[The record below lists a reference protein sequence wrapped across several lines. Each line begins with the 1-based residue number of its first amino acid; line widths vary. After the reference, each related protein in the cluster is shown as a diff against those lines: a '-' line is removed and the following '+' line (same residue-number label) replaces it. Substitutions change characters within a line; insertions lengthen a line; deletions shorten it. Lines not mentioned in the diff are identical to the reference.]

1 MVHDKNEM
9 LQFFKKIAQL
19 FHKFWRR
26 FRIGLDRAIEWLSE
40 HISERNYQILV
51 AIIIGI
57 VAGLAA
63 VVMKY
68 SVATVRELMIG
79 DNPSQSKIGFVFFPV
94 IGILLTVFY
103 LRYILRKPLEVGTS
117 WLIYAISKKR
127 VNLPRYESWAHII
140 SSSLTVGLGGS
151 VGLESPIVCTGAGVG
166 SNLARQLRV
175 GPRRQTLFLTCG
187 AAAGLAAI
195 FNCPVAGVI
204 FAFEVLLTDIALH
217 SFIPLLIASATGA
230 VVARYFYYEQLFY
243 FPATDWSF
251 SSIPYYGLL
260 GLFCGLISVYIL
272 RMTLFFKK
280 YFGKQKRQ
288 REKFLT
294 GGLAL
299 GILIFLMPPL
309 FGEGYET
316 VNQLFKGEYHSIAE
330 NSLIYPYSGNIWVIV
345 AFAFVVLLAKA
356 VATSVTLGMGGNG
369 GVFAPAMFSGA
380 LVGFIFAI
388 VINMV
393 GLTHLHVADFIAVGM
408 AGSLSGLFKAPLTGI
423 FLIAEITGGYAL
435 FVPLMIVS
443 ALSYFVSH
451 YFEPHSVFTKD
462 LYLQGLWAP
471 SHEKDRQILHKL
483 NLEEL
488 VERSFSPVKPE
499 ATLGELVQIIAHSKR
514 NLFPVVDASEQLK
527 GVLLLDDVREIMFN
541 PGLYQKTLVKNLM
554 YLPPTTLDVNESMES
569 VMEKF
574 DRHQVWNLPVVKDG
588 KYLGFVSKSSVF
600 GKYRELLQAESEE
613 I

>member
-1 MVHDKNEM
+1 MQKH
-9 LQFFKKIAQL
+9 LIKITHWL
-19 FHKFWRR
+19 RKGRR
-26 FRIGLDRAIEWLSE
+26 YLEIAFGRSIKWLSE
-40 HISERNYQILV
+40 HVSERNYQILV

-63 VVMKY
+63 VVMKV
-68 SVATVRELMIG
+68 SVAFVHDWMMG
-79 DNPSQSKIGFVFFPV
+79 NNPAKSHIGFVFFPI
-94 IGILLTVFY
+94 IGIVLTVFY
-103 LRYILRKPLEVGTS
+103 LRYVLRKPLEVGTS

-127 VNLPRYESWAHII
+127 VNLPKYESYAHII

-166 SNLARQLRV
+166 ANLARMLRV
-175 GPRRQTLFLTCG
+175 GRRRQTLFLTCG

-243 FPATDWSF
+243 LPASDWSIR
-251 SSIPYYGLL
+251 SIPYYGLL
-260 GLFCGLISVYIL
+260 GFFCGLISVYIL

-280 YFGKQKRQ
+280 YFGKKKRQ
-288 REKFLT
+288 REKFLI

-299 GILIFLMPPL
+299 GVLIFLMPPL

-316 VNQLFKGEYHSIAE
+316 INQLFLGNYSSITE
-330 NSLIYPYSGNIWVIV
+330 KSLIYSFSGNIWVVV
-345 AFAFVVLLAKA
+345 AFALVVLLAKA
-356 VATSVTLGMGGNG
+356 VAASVTLGMGGNG

-380 LVGFIFAI
+380 LLGFIFAI
-388 VINMV
+388 VVNML
-393 GLTHLHVADFIAVGM
+393 GFTHLHVADFIAVGM

-423 FLIAEITGGYAL
+423 FLIAEITGGYTL

-443 ALSYFVSH
+443 ALSYFVAY

-471 SHEKDRQILHKL
+471 SHEKDRQILH
-483 NLEEL
+483 NLDLVDL
-488 VERSFSPVKPE
+488 VESSFSKVKPDN
-499 ATLGELVQIIAHSKR
+499 TLGELVQIIALSKR
-514 NLFPVVDASEQLK
+514 NVFPVVDLK
-527 GVLLLDDVREIMFN
+527 GILQGVLLLDDVREMMFKPELYGTTRVKDIM
-541 PGLYQKTLVKNLM
+541 YQ
-554 YLPPTTLDVNESMES
+554 PPTVLDVKESMEK
-569 VMEKF
+569 VMGKF
-574 DRHQVWNLPVVKDG
+574 EEHQAWNLPVVKDG

-600 GKYRELLQAESEE
+600 GKYRESLQAASEQT
-613 I
+613 